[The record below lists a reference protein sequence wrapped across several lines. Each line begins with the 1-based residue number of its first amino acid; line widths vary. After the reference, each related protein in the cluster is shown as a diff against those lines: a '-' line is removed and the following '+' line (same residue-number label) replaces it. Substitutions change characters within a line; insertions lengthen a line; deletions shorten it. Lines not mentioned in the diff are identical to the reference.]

1 VVGAPFQHV
10 KFPQIAAIAK
20 FQPNTAQGKLNAVI
34 TPITPKGFHY
44 SIIKCSGL
52 SDGIIFPF
60 KALDNPHAISQQSIN
75 SYTSP
80 RPSDLILPTSNDIR
94 APNADFFNLNASPI

>member
-1 VVGAPFQHV
+1 M
-10 KFPQIAAIAK
+10 AIAK
-20 FQPNTAQGKLNAVI
+20 FQPKTAQGKLNAVT
-34 TPITPKGFHY
+34 TPIIPKGFHY

-60 KALDNPHAISQQSIN
+60 KALDKPHAISQQSIN

-80 RPSDLILPTSNDIR
+80 KPSDLIFPISNDIS
-94 APNADFFNLNASPI
+94 APNADFFYLNASPI